1 MKHKEGGHEEVE
13 DVIDR
18 KHLDQL
24 KQIATDE
31 DDDDKKNDNL
41 SSLDNS

>member
-1 MKHKEGGHEEVE
+1 VKHKEGCHEEVE
-13 DVIDR
+13 DVIHR

-24 KQIATDE
+24 KQMAAE
-31 DDDDKKNDNL
+31 DDDDEKNDNL